1 MPRISINQT
10 NFTQGQIS
18 KHFAGRYD
26 SKEYLEG
33 ALELTNVIVRPE
45 GGVVRRPG
53 TKLIYNGVAG
63 SKGIGFQI
71 DGGSAAK
78 ILFQPNNTI
87 VIIDPVSGTQTL
99 SGTGLGVNIH
109 HMDYAKVRSS
119 LIIVHR
125 SFAPKELKRTF
136 NTSTSLWE
144 WSIGNW
150 VFKDGPWEELNLNPQ
165 YKFRPEADNASNWD
179 PVPFSG
185 GGFIGTG
192 NLKIVNKND
201 NPVNWIG
208 TSGALFDA
216 FSVGRKI
223 RFRQINTSPAEEKW
237 AVFTINSKNTTD
249 VNVTVDP
256 EYPFLNAGIN
266 HHSKNWRLSA
276 WYPNNYPDKVA
287 LHQDRLWFF
296 RDGWRWATKASD
308 LDTFS
313 PSIPS
318 LNDDTYQV
326 TNDSAVS
333 IEGISANSESPKWA
347 VSYQALHTGTDGGG
361 QIIQGQSTY
370 AAITPST
377 VSIASQHGLPV
388 GEVKPVLG
396 RYLYFTD
403 SSQRR
408 IFRLEYQYIY
418 NAFLPIEVTANQH
431 DLFDIGIKDMEF
443 INYPWKM
450 LWVVLEDGS
459 IAVGTMDDKEENFA
473 WSKIVLANNNK
484 ARYIFSTLEDW
495 VFPAKQKVYIVDA
508 GGDIIQF
515 GDIETRKADSL
526 TTFIYTGS
534 SPYTASVVYDTE
546 EFLLDYL
553 TEYESGTSFNLSTLL
568 STQSLVI
575 KTTYANYL
583 TKSETITPA
592 NDYQVGASFYASMR
606 LKPVDYIQSQT
617 SNKKDLKSFQRI
629 FFNLVDSGEFQIAEE
644 NTMPEGALVWKDVK
658 FWDANSNVTTPPALF
673 TGEKEIDYGST
684 QTFKPTLLIKQTKNV
699 PFQVNSVSYDIN
711 INEIK

>member
-45 GGVVRRPG
+45 GGAVRRPG
-53 TKLIYNGVAG
+53 TKLVQNYDDYARA
-63 SKGIGFQI
+63 IGFQI
-71 DGGSAAK
+71 TAGTAAK
-78 ILFQPNNTI
+78 LIFEPDGNVQ
-87 VIIDPVSGTQTL
+87 IIDPSGSQFFS
-99 SGTGLGVNIH
+99 SGITGAAVH
-109 HMDYAKVRSS
+109 EFDYAKVRSS

-125 SFAPKELKRTF
+125 SFTPKELKRTF
-136 NTSTSLWE
+136 NISTSLWE
-144 WSIGNW
+144 WSINDW

-165 YKFRPEADNASNWD
+165 YKFRPVADDATNWD
-179 PVPFSG
+179 AVPSSG

-216 FSVGRKI
+216 FSAGRKI

-256 EYPFLNAGIN
+256 EYPFLNAGVN
-266 HHSKNWRLSA
+266 HQSKNWRLSA
-276 WYPNNYPDKVA
+276 WYPNNYPDRVA

-296 RDGWRWATKASD
+296 RDGWSWATMGSN

-326 TNDSAVS
+326 TNDSGIA
-333 IEGISANSESPKWA
+333 IEGINPTTTTTQWA
-347 VSYQALHTGTDGGG
+347 VSYQALHVGLDGGG

-370 AAITPST
+370 SGITPST
-377 VSIASQHGLPV
+377 VSIARQHGLPCSN
-388 GEVKPVLG
+388 VKPVLAN
-396 RYLYFTD
+396 YLYFVD
-403 SSQRR
+403 SSRQKLY
-408 IFRLEYQYIY
+408 RLEYQYLY
-418 NAFLPIEVTANQH
+418 NAFLPKEITES
-431 DLFDIGIKDMEF
+431 DRDILFPGVRDMTF
-443 INYPWKM
+443 VAFPWKM
-450 LWVVLEDGS
+450 IWATLEDGT
-459 IAVGTMDDKEENFA
+459 IAVCTIDDEEKVFA
-473 WSKIVLANNNK
+473 WSKIVLANNYK
-484 ARYIFSTLEDW
+484 ARYIFTVNEDYD
-495 VFPAKQKVYIVDA
+495 FPSKPTIYILTEDSLLLS
-508 GGDIIQF
+508 F
-515 GDIETRKADSL
+515 GDITVRKGVSTSRL
-526 TTFIYTGS
+526 TNTDNPPYYATTAYKPREYVVDLALDANAG
-534 SPYTASVVYDTE
+534 SPYD
-546 EFLLDYL
+546 L
-553 TEYESGTSFNLSTLL
+553 SGLPSTYC
-568 STQSLVI
+568 LVD

-644 NTMPEGALVWKDVK
+644 NTIVEGALVWKDVK
-658 FWDANSNVTTPPALF
+658 FWDANSNITTPPALF

>member
-26 SKEYLEG
+26 SEEYLEG

-45 GGVVRRPG
+45 GGAVRRPG
-53 TKLIYNGVAG
+53 TKLVQNYDDYARA
-63 SKGIGFQI
+63 IGFQI
-71 DGGSAAK
+71 TAGTAAK
-78 ILFQPNNTI
+78 LIFEPDGNVQ
-87 VIIDPVSGTQTL
+87 IIDPTGSYTVASGI
-99 SGTGLGVNIH
+99 TGAAVHEFDN
-109 HMDYAKVRSS
+109 AKVRSS

-136 NTSTSLWE
+136 NISTSLWE
-144 WSIGNW
+144 WSIANW
-150 VFKDGPWEELNLNPQ
+150 VFKDGPWEELNLDPS
-165 YKFRPEADNASNWD
+165 KKLKPRSATSPVFTSGDN
-179 PVPFSG
+179 
-185 GGFIGTG
+185 GFTG
-192 NLKIVNKND
+192 EGFLEVVNKAGNA
-201 NPVNWIG
+201 NNWIG

-216 FSVGRKI
+216 FVAGRKI
-223 RFRQINTSPAEEKW
+223 RFRQFNTSPAEEKW
-237 AVFTINSKNTTD
+237 ANLTIVSKTTSE
-249 VNVTVDP
+249 VRVTVNN
-256 EYPFLNAGIN
+256 EYPILKIGAAAE
-266 HHSKNWRLSA
+266 SKNWRLDA
-276 WYPNNYPDKVA
+276 WYANNYPDRVA

-296 RDGWRWATKASD
+296 RDGWSWATMGSN

-326 TNDSAVS
+326 TNDSGIAV
-333 IEGISANSESPKWA
+333 EGINPTTTTTQWA
-347 VSYQALHTGTDGGG
+347 VSYQALHVGLDGGG

-370 AAITPST
+370 SGITPST
-377 VSIASQHGLPV
+377 VSIARQHGLPCSN
-388 GEVKPVLG
+388 VKPVLAN
-396 RYLYFTD
+396 YLYFVD
-403 SSQRR
+403 SSRQKLY
-408 IFRLEYQYIY
+408 RLEYQYLY
-418 NAFLPIEVTANQH
+418 NAFLPKEITEN
-431 DLFDIGIKDMEF
+431 DRDILFPGVRDMTF
-443 INYPWKM
+443 VAFPWKM
-450 LWVVLEDGS
+450 IWATLEDGT
-459 IAVGTMDDKEENFA
+459 IAVCTIDDEEKVFA
-473 WSKIVLANNNK
+473 WSKIVLANNYK
-484 ARYIFSTLEDW
+484 ARYIFAVNEDYD
-495 VFPAKQKVYIVDA
+495 FPSKPTIYVLTEESLLLS
-508 GGDIIQF
+508 F
-515 GDIETRKADSL
+515 GDITVRKGVSTSRLTNTNSPPYFTSTSYKPREYVVDLALDANAGSPYNLSSL
-526 TTFIYTGS
+526 T
-534 SPYTASVVYDTE
+534 
-546 EFLLDYL
+546 
-553 TEYESGTSFNLSTLL
+553 STYC
-568 STQSLVI
+568 LVD

-644 NTMPEGALVWKDVK
+644 NTIVEGALVWKDVK

>member
-18 KHFAGRYD
+18 KHLAGRYD

-45 GGVVRRPG
+45 GGIVRRPG
-53 TKLIYNGVAG
+53 TKMIYNGVAG

-71 DGGSAAK
+71 DGGQAAK

-87 VIIDPVSGTQTL
+87 VIIDPVGGTQTL
-99 SGTGLGVNIH
+99 SSTGLGLNIH
-109 HMDYAKVRSS
+109 FMDYAKVRSS

-125 SFAPKELKRTF
+125 SFAPKELKRASDGTW
-136 NTSTSLWE
+136 SLTD
-144 WSIGNW
+144 W

-165 YKFRPEADNASNWD
+165 YKFRPVADDATNWD
-179 PVPFSG
+179 AVPSSG

-208 TSGALFDA
+208 TSGPLFDA
-216 FSVGRKI
+216 FVAGRKI
-223 RFRQINTSPAEEKW
+223 RFRQINASPAEEKW

-256 EYPFLNAGIN
+256 EYPFLNAGVN
-266 HHSKNWRLSA
+266 HQSKNWRLSA
-276 WYPNNYPDKVA
+276 WYANNYPEKVC

-296 RDGWRWATKASD
+296 RDGWKWSTMGSN

-326 TNDSAVS
+326 TNDSAIAV
-333 IEGISANSESPKWA
+333 EGILANSESPKWA
-347 VSYQALHTGTDGGG
+347 ISYQALHVGSDGGG
-361 QIIQGQSTY
+361 QILQGQSMLSG
-370 AAITPST
+370 ITPST
-377 VSIASQHGLPV
+377 VSISLQHGLPV
-388 GEVKPVLG
+388 SEIKPVLG

-408 IFRLEYQYIY
+408 IYRLEYQYIN
-418 NAFLPIEVTANQH
+418 NAFLPVEVTTNQH
-431 DLFDIGIKDMEF
+431 DLFDVGIKDMEF
-443 INYPWKM
+443 VNYPWKM

-459 IAVGTMDDKEENFA
+459 IAVGTADDKEENFA
-473 WSKIVLANNNK
+473 WSKIVFSSGKK
-484 ARYIFSTLEDW
+484 ARYIFSTFEDW
-495 VFPAKQKVYIVDA
+495 AFPSKQKIYIVDEL
-508 GGDIIQF
+508 GDIVQF
-515 GDIETRKADSL
+515 GDIETRKTD
-526 TTFIYTGS
+526 TIITFM
-534 SPYTASVVYDTE
+534 YTASLPYTFGLLYDTE

-553 TEYESGTSFNLSTLL
+553 TEYQSGVSFNLNTLGNNR
-568 STQSLVI
+568 LVV
-575 KTTYANYL
+575 KTNYANY
-583 TKSETITPA
+583 EQANQTIIPA
-592 NDYQVGASFYASMR
+592 YDYQVGASFYASIR

-629 FFNLVDSGEFQIAEE
+629 FFNLVDCGEFQIAEE
-644 NTMPEGALVWKDVK
+644 NTVTEGAMIWKDVK
-658 FWDANSNVTTPPALF
+658 FLNPNSNITTPPALF
-673 TGEKEIDYGST
+673 TGEKEIDYGSN

-699 PFQVNSVSYDIN
+699 PFQINSISYDIN